1 MPHSLSLGAK
11 AALLLLMTSLLSGC
25 AGVIMA
31 GAVGGAVMVN
41 DRRSFETQIDDH
53 GLDVAITDALNENEG
68 LKNESR
74 IRVISMNRRVLLVGQ
89 VPNQMLKE
97 RAAQIARN
105 HPEVTQVHDQLR
117 IGNPVGFSTRS
128 NDTWTTTKVKSRMF
142 GDNELDALRIKVV
155 TENGEVFL
163 LGLVDNQEADLA
175 VEVARTTSGV
185 RKVVK
190 VFEYL

>member
-1 MPHSLSLGAK
+1 MN
-11 AALLLLMTSLLSGC
+11 ALPIRLLATLLIVTSLSGC

-41 DRRSFETQIDDH
+41 DRRSFTTQFDDH
-53 GLDVAITDALNENEG
+53 GLDVAITAALDEDDG
-68 LKNESR
+68 LKNQSR

-89 VPNQMLKE
+89 VPNQMLKD
-97 RAAQIARN
+97 RAVQIARAN
-105 HPEVTQVHDQLR
+105 TDVAQVHDQLR
-117 IGNPVGFSTRS
+117 IGNPVGFTTRS

-142 GDNELDALRIKVV
+142 GDNELDAIRIKVI

-163 LGLVDNQEADLA
+163 LGLVDPSEADLA

-185 RKVVK
+185 RKVIK